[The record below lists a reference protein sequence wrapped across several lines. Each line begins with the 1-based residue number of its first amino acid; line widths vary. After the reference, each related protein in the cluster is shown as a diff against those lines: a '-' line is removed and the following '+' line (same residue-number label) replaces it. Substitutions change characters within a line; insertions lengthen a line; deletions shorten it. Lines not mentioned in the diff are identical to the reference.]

1 MHFLPRNPNPKP
13 TMTRSNTWE
22 KGTLFPNSGQNPN
35 VKPYPNTKPVQRST
49 QTTTHSKLQHLI
61 QVGDPTKRDS
71 QVKAFGTRQASL
83 VHVKLLVHV
92 KPPFP
97 TPLTW
102 GCVVSLS
109 PNPNPKL
116 NLNSNPNPRQW
127 PTPIP
132 TRDPIENGPHL
143 KASHTPHSSGP
154 PKKHKGK
161 HKNILNN

>member
-13 TMTRSNTWE
+13 TVTRSNTWE
-22 KGTLFPNSGQNPN
+22 KRTLFPNSGQNPN
-35 VKPYPNTKPVQRST
+35 VKPYTNTKPLQRPT

-61 QVGDPTKRDS
+61 QVGILQR
-71 QVKAFGTRQASL
+71 GTHKS
-83 VHVKLLVHV
+83 KLLVHV
-92 KPPFP
+92 KLPFP

-132 TRDPIENGPHL
+132 TRDPIENSPHL